1 MAVSLSGGMPPAALW
16 SIDQQKWR
24 ARTNAAVTGCSLWDT
39 SMTRPTMS
47 ICALLRVAIVGAGPF
62 YGRSVISSPHPRQS
76 PGLAQANAG
85 SRPRQWCGAKRNSA
99 QGSAAGAFSQWHAGA
114 GRGGDV
120 AGSECLALDVA
131 AMPGKARARA
141 LGVGGGVERLSRSPS
156 QKPRSQACASMSM
169 RVWRIDRV
177 ATSITGRRQW
187 AQLRCLPASEGKA
200 TNRIVRVGEG
210 PRAWH

>member
-1 MAVSLSGGMPPAALW
+1 MSALALSTG
-16 SIDQQKWR
+16 DQL
-24 ARTNAAVTGCSLWDT
+24 S
-39 SMTRPTMS
+39 RPR
-47 ICALLRVAIVGAGPF
+47 IQVK
-62 YGRSVISSPHPRQS
+62 S
-76 PGLAQANAG
+76 PGLAQGNAG

-120 AGSECLALDVA
+120 AVSECLALDVA
-131 AMPGKARARA
+131 AMTRARCRRLTRKARARA

-177 ATSITGRRQW
+177 ATSMTGRRQW
-187 AQLRCLPASEGKA
+187 AQLRCCRPARAKQR
-200 TNRIVRVGEG
+200 NRFVRDWEEAAGRLGIKWQSYDLNERNTTSSHKW
-210 PRAWH
+210 P